1 MNFWL
6 ELSISLNVIQFIVFW
21 GVVWAEF
28 KETKNE

>member
-21 GVVWAEF
+21 GFVWVEF
-28 KETKNE
+28 KDGRE

>member
-28 KETKNE
+28 KEDKE